1 MEIILSMHNIRS
13 TYNVGAIIRTAEGL
27 GIEQVIC
34 SGYTPCDKNPN
45 LLPHQVDKLQHQ
57 IEKTSLGAE
66 KFIPITYVDD
76 PKKIFKQL
84 KAEGY
89 QIIGLENKVDEGR
102 KFILGSPSL
111 LSRLREK
118 AVLILGEEVYGIDK
132 SLYDYIDLF
141 IEIPMC
147 GQKESFNV
155 SVAAGIA
162 LFALKTAI

>member
-13 TYNVGAIIRTAEGL
+13 TYNVGAILRTAEGL

-45 LLPHQVDKLQHQ
+45 LLPHQTDKLARQ

-66 KFIPITYVDD
+66 KYLPMTYIDD
-76 PKKIFKQL
+76 IRRILPQL

-89 QIIGLENKVDEGR
+89 QIIGLENRINDGR
-102 KFILGSPSL
+102 KFTLGSPAL
-111 LSRLREK
+111 LSRLRQK

-141 IEIPMC
+141 IEIPMV

-162 LFALKTAI
+162 LFALKTAV

>member
-1 MEIILSMHNIRS
+1 MHNIRS
-13 TYNVGAIIRTAEGL
+13 TYNVGAILRTAEGL

-45 LLPHQVDKLQHQ
+45 MLPHQITKISHQ

-66 KFIPITYVDD
+66 KYIPITYIDD
-76 PKKIFKQL
+76 IRKVLPQL

-89 QIIGLENKVDEGR
+89 QIIGLENRIDDGR
-102 KFILGSPSL
+102 KFTLGSPAL
-111 LSRLREK
+111 LSRLRDK

-141 IEIPMC
+141 IEIPMV
-147 GQKESFNV
+147 GQKESYNV

-162 LFALKTAI
+162 LFALKTAFEP